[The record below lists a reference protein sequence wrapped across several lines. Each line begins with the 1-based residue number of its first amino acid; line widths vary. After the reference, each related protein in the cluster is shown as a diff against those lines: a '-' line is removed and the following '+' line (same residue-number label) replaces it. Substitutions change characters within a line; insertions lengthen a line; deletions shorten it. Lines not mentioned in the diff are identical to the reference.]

1 MSTTPS
7 PSPVRKQA
15 VLVIHGIG
23 SQRPMETLGTFVD
36 QVWNGPKN
44 TIWYKPDTRA
54 RNFDLSQIVAMK
66 GDTRTDFYEL
76 YWAHLMEGT
85 RFYSVWAWFLHNLL
99 KRKTSEMPAPM
110 QEAKRLVAVLL
121 WGLLLTY
128 SAAVILLACHVL
140 AGSMSAYANV
150 ACGVAAGL
158 TLVSV
163 LARWWRT
170 ATISALYAVAFYDPS
185 VVGRW
190 TMSDYAVPGAIALV
204 LVLTT
209 ALALLDRRVISPIIG
224 DAARYLRNDPDNIA
238 ARQKIRALGV
248 DALERLHGSERDYE
262 RIIVVG
268 HSLGSIIGYDILRY
282 AFARRMQEFKLEMD
296 GRPTEIEAFDAACGK
311 PGTAAYRD
319 AQHALCRVVGG
330 TKTDIGPAQ
339 QSEKAWIVT
348 DFVTLGSPLAYANV
362 LMAGSSAL
370 KAASNDDFDKRKRTR
385 LLPTNPPALST
396 APNEAGIR
404 GFYAWTESGKDWLQ
418 PHHGAVFA
426 FTRWTNL
433 FFPAR
438 HVIFGD
444 IIGGPVAPQLGCGVT
459 DVAVHTK
466 HLWGRGFFSHTSY
479 WSAGGL
485 LGYPAAVDA
494 VRLAL
499 NLDRDDTAAS
509 LPVDTIKGPQR
520 NSDATPP

>member
-36 QVWNGPKN
+36 QVWNGPTD

-99 KRKTSEMPAPM
+99 ERTTSEMPAPM

-121 WGLLLTY
+121 WGMLLAY
-128 SAAVILLACHVL
+128 SAAVIVL
-140 AGSMSAYANV
+140 ASRIWAMLPPDHAGV
-150 ACGVAAGL
+150 ACGVAVLL
-158 TLVSV
+158 TIAAAAL
-163 LARWWRT
+163 RWRRT
-170 ATISALYAVAFYDPS
+170 AIIAALYAIAFYDPAWINAHT
-185 VVGRW
+185 GW
-190 TMSDYAVPGAIALV
+190 PYAVPAAIALV
-204 LVLTT
+204 TVLTT
-209 ALALLDRRVISPIIG
+209 ALAFLDRRVISPIIG

-238 ARQKIRALGV
+238 ARQRIRALGV

-282 AFARRMQEFKLEMD
+282 AFARRMQEFKLEME
-296 GRPTEIEAFDAACGK
+296 GRPPEIGAFDAACGH
-311 PGTAAYRD
+311 PGTPAYRD
-319 AQHALCRVVGG
+319 AQHALCHIVGG
-330 TKTDIGPAQ
+330 KKTDIGPAR

-362 LMAGSSAL
+362 LMSGSD
-370 KAASNDDFDKRKRTR
+370 KDFDRRKTAR
-385 LLPTNPPALST
+385 LLPTNPPAPSS

-433 FFPAR
+433 FFPAIR
-438 HVIFGD
+438 VIFGD
-444 IIGGPVAPQLGCGVT
+444 IIGGPVAPKLGRGVK
-459 DVAVHTK
+459 DVAVHTR
-466 HLWGRGFFSHTSY
+466 HLGGRGFFSHTSY

-485 LGYPAAVDA
+485 LGDPAAVEA

-499 NLDRDDTAAS
+499 NLDGGDTAAS
-509 LPVDTIKGPQR
+509 LPADTTVRGRQR

>member
-1 MSTTPS
+1 MDTRPS

-36 QVWNGPKN
+36 QVWNGPTDK
-44 TIWYKPDTRA
+44 IWYKPDTRA

-85 RFYSVWAWFLHNLL
+85 RFYSVWSWFLHNLL
-99 KRKTSEMPAPM
+99 ERATSEMPAPM

-121 WGLLLTY
+121 WGLLVTY
-128 SAAVILLACHVL
+128 SAAVIVLACHLL
-140 AGSMSAYANV
+140 AILGPAYASV
-150 ACGVAAGL
+150 ACAVAAGVA
-158 TLVSV
+158 LVAS

-170 ATISALYAVAFYDPS
+170 ALISALYAAAFYDPS
-185 VVGRW
+185 IVDGW
-190 TMSDYAVPGAIALV
+190 TTWDYAVPRAVAVVAILTAL
-204 LVLTT
+204 
-209 ALALLDRRVISPIIG
+209 LALLDRRVISPIIG

-238 ARQKIRALGV
+238 ARQRIRSLGV

-282 AFARRMQEFKLEMD
+282 AFARRMQEFKLEMA
-296 GRPTEIEAFDAACGK
+296 GRPPEIEAFDAACGK
-311 PGTAAYRD
+311 PGTADYRD
-319 AQHALCRVVGG
+319 AQYALCRAVGG
-330 TKTDIGPAQ
+330 MKTDIGPAR

-362 LMAGSSAL
+362 LMSGSD
-370 KAASNDDFDKRKRTR
+370 KDFDKRTTTR
-385 LLPTNPPALST
+385 LLPTNPPAPSS

-404 GFYAWTESGKDWLQ
+404 GFYAWTESDTDWLQ

-438 HVIFGD
+438 YVIFGD
-444 IIGGPVAPQLGCGVT
+444 IIGGPVAPELGRGVK
-459 DVAVHTK
+459 DVAVHTG

-479 WSAGGL
+479 WTAGGL
-485 LGYPAAVDA
+485 VGQPGHVDA

-499 NLDRDDTAAS
+499 NLDGSDTAAS
-509 LPVDTIKGPQR
+509 LPAGTAGSPQR